1 MRFNPLR
8 YVEKN
13 LMSYCKEISAL
24 LAGGLLA
31 FAFAPMAIYPL
42 AIFSPALLLL
52 LWLNSSAS
60 VFMALGCH
68 GCLSASMNLL
78 TPHYF

>member
-52 LWLNSSAS
+52 LWLNS
-60 VFMALGCH
+60 
-68 GCLSASMNLL
+68 
-78 TPHYF
+78 